1 MVNILSHQGMQIK
14 TTMSCNFTYTRTAK
28 VRLTIP
34 SVDEDVEHLELPYLA
49 DRRVKNRL
57 IVRDYLAR
65 VIMEAE
71 KLRDLLSA
79 SLRPRE
85 TGGIF

>member
-49 DRRVKNRL
+49 DRRVKNTKSIL
-57 IVRDYLAR
+57 PYINYTS
-65 VIMEAE
+65 I
-71 KLRDLLSA
+71 
-79 SLRPRE
+79 
-85 TGGIF
+85 T